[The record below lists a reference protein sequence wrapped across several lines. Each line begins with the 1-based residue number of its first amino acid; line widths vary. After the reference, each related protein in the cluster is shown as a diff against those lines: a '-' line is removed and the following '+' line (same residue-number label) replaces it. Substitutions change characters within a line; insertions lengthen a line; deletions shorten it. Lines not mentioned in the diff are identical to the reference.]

1 MIDTSFETAFK
12 LLKKY
17 IKKENMIAHSL
28 ASYAV
33 MKALARRLNKDETQ
47 WGLAGLLHDIDVEIT
62 NANPE
67 IHGLEGA
74 KILKQEGYDEQ
85 IVDAVMMHNEM
96 ASKQQRFK
104 EFHHALAAGETI
116 TGLIT
121 ATTLVYPSKNIADVK
136 VKSIVKRMKE
146 KAFAASVNRDTIMEC
161 EKINIPLPEFA
172 EIALT
177 AMQEMDAI
185 LQKLKYFN

>member
-1 MIDTSFETAFK
+1 MKYMIDYSFDNAFE

-17 IKKENMIAHSL
+17 VKKENMIAHSL
-28 ASYAV
+28 ASCTV
-33 MKALARRLNKDETQ
+33 MKAIAERLNKDVTQ

-74 KILKQEGYDEQ
+74 KILKEAGYDDE
-85 IVDAVMMHNEM
+85 IVEAVRMHNEI
-96 ASKQQRFK
+96 ATKQERNK
-104 EFHHALAAGETI
+104 DFHHALAAGETI

-121 ATTLVYPSKNIADVK
+121 ATALVYPSKNVADVK
-136 VKSIVKRMKE
+136 VKSIIKRMKE
-146 KAFAASVNRDTIMEC
+146 KSFAASVNRDTIMEC

-172 EIALT
+172 ELALK
-177 AMQEMDAI
+177 AMQEMNI
-185 LQKLKYFN
+185 K